1 MQGAARR
8 RAADA
13 RVRPRQQITVQ
24 AALSNPARPTDANTH
39 PETKP
44 LALETA
50 AAWLCQVRAGAC
62 SAWQSRRY
70 WQALKADRRR
80 ARTFPPACGSIA
92 RAKSAGGAA
101 RTQGVRRA
109 QCRRALRARPR
120 RQIGRQIGEERAH
133 FRLRAEV
140 LRARK
145 ARAALRVRKA
155 FAVRNADARFV
166 RGRVVRR
173 HKLHRLR
180 GDERNL
186 KLHGQM
192 DGVLDID
199 RFFGLVGALHLD
211 IETVREQARPAL
223 RALPR
228 RLHIARGNGESD
240 IALLRAR

>member
-24 AALSNPARPTDANTH
+24 AALPSPARPTDANTH

-50 AAWLCQVRAGAC
+50 AAWL
-62 SAWQSRRY
+62 SRRY

-120 RQIGRQIGEERAH
+120 R
-133 FRLRAEV
+133 
-140 LRARK
+140 
-145 ARAALRVRKA
+145 
-155 FAVRNADARFV
+155 
-166 RGRVVRR
+166 
-173 HKLHRLR
+173 
-180 GDERNL
+180 
-186 KLHGQM
+186 
-192 DGVLDID
+192 
-199 RFFGLVGALHLD
+199 
-211 IETVREQARPAL
+211 PA
-223 RALPR
+223 
-228 RLHIARGNGESD
+228 S
-240 IALLRAR
+240 

>member
-13 RVRPRQQITVQ
+13 RVRLRQQITVQ
-24 AALSNPARPTDANTH
+24 AALPSPARPTDANTH

-50 AAWLCQVRAGAC
+50 AAWLCQ
-62 SAWQSRRY
+62 
-70 WQALKADRRR
+70 
-80 ARTFPPACGSIA
+80 
-92 RAKSAGGAA
+92 
-101 RTQGVRRA
+101 
-109 QCRRALRARPR
+109 
-120 RQIGRQIGEERAH
+120 
-133 FRLRAEV
+133 